1 MVGIATITAIV
12 TGKFPRAGKD
22 AGAPGI
28 RPAGLRRGKCPWPA
42 GELFPRLRDS
52 IAMNHLKFLL
62 PLGLLAAVAGCGDK
76 PVAGPQ
82 ATANYPLPEPPLVA
96 KCEPGQ
102 FGGRLVIATF
112 GDPKSFNP
120 ITANEGS
127 SQDIYRFV
135 FSGLTTLDE
144 ETQVV
149 GPSLAESWSVEP
161 DQKTWTFKLRRGLR
175 WNDGQPLTAADVAFT
190 WNDVIYNPQIN
201 NVTRD
206 LFMIDGKNFMVTN
219 VDEVTVRVVTPDVY
233 APFLEAFGAVPIL
246 PKHVLNRVPA
256 GKFGSAY
263 GIDTPPGQIV
273 GSGPFRIK
281 KFKPAEFTL
290 LERNPYY
297 YAVDQ
302 KGQRLPYLDNVIYTV
317 VPDMNTMSERFIAGE
332 CDVLEMVRPDEYERY
347 KTESAKGRFHLHD
360 LGLGLERGF
369 FWFNQNTNQMANVQ
383 ITSDPPGAEI
393 TWHNISV
400 GQLPQQK
407 KVTLG
412 GAEVTVKF
420 PGAAEE
426 RKTIALSSGQA
437 LPAIF
442 QFTAGKL
449 EIHRDLAGGA
459 AVLGV
464 PIVEPKKLKWFRDV
478 KFRQAL
484 SYAVDRPSIIK
495 SIYAGRA
502 RPNYGIETEGNKK
515 WYNSAIAT
523 YPFDLEKAR
532 AILAEIGIKDRNGDG
547 LLEDADGHKIE
558 FVLNTNTGN
567 NVREKIA
574 LLVQADLKKLGISL
588 IFQPVEF
595 NSIITRVDSSYD
607 YDAILLSLGG
617 GGIDPISS
625 MNVLKSDW
633 FTHQWFPRQR
643 WPATDWEARIDF
655 LMNAQVKTLD
665 FAARKKIFDEVQAIM
680 AEQVPMIYTVT
691 PVSYCAVKA
700 NIANTRPTVLSY
712 YRATWNVEELYLKK
726 K

>member
-1 MVGIATITAIV
+1 
-12 TGKFPRAGKD
+12 
-22 AGAPGI
+22 
-28 RPAGLRRGKCPWPA
+28 
-42 GELFPRLRDS
+42 
-52 IAMNHLKFLL
+52 MNHLKFL
-62 PLGLLAAVAGCGDK
+62 PVSALLAAFAGCGEK
-76 PVAGPQ
+76 PVHGPQ
-82 ATANYPLPEPPLVA
+82 ATANHPLPEPPLVA
-96 KCEPGQ
+96 KCEPGTY
-102 FGGRLVIATF
+102 GGRLVIATF

-144 ETQVV
+144 ETQIV
-149 GPSLAESWSVEP
+149 GPSLAESWTVEA

-175 WNDGQPLTAADVAFT
+175 WNDGAPLTADDVVFT
-190 WNDVIYNPQIN
+190 WNEIIYNPQIN

-206 LFMIDGKNFMVTN
+206 LFVIDGKNFAVTK

-263 GIDTPPGQIV
+263 GIDTPPAQIV

-281 KFKPAEFTL
+281 QFKPAEFTL
-290 LERNPYY
+290 LERNPYFY
-297 YAVDQ
+297 EVDK

-317 VPDMNTMSERFIAGE
+317 VPDLNAMSLRFLKGE
-332 CDVLEMVRPDEYERY
+332 SDVLEMVRPDEYERY
-347 KTESAKGRFHLHD
+347 KTESAKGRFNLLD

-369 FWFNQNTNQMANVQ
+369 FWFNQNTNQVANVQ

-393 TWHNISV
+393 TWQFVSLGKAPV
-400 GQLPQQK
+400 EK

-426 RKTIALSSGQA
+426 RQTIALLSGQA
-437 LPAIF
+437 LPAVF
-442 QFTAGKL
+442 QFAAGKVA
-449 EIHRDLAGGA
+449 IVRDVAGGA
-459 AVLGV
+459 AVAGKPV
-464 PIVEPKKLKWFRDV
+464 VEPKKLKWFRDV

-515 WYNSAIAT
+515 WYNSSIAT

-532 AILAEIGIKDRNGDG
+532 AMLAEIGIKDRNGDG
-547 LLEDADGHKIE
+547 LLEDADGNKIE

-595 NSIITRVDSSYD
+595 NSIIDKVDTSYD
-607 YDAILLSLGG
+607 YDSILLSLGG
-617 GGIDPISS
+617 GGIDPISA
-625 MNVLKSDW
+625 MNVLKSDG

-643 WPATDWEARIDF
+643 TPATDWEARMDF
-655 LMNAQVKTLD
+655 LMNAQLKTLD
-665 FAARKKIFDEVQAIM
+665 FTARKKLFDEVQAIM
-680 AEQVPMIYTVT
+680 AEQVPLIYTVT
-691 PVSYCAVKA
+691 PISYCAVNA
-700 NIANTRPTVLSY
+700 NIGNARPTVLSY
-712 YRATWNVEELYLKK
+712 YRATWNAEELYIKK